1 MIRHRS
7 TVLIAACVTCL
18 GCTLGVSRNFGL
30 QSAIASAG
38 VNSSALRVAQAPPAV
53 TEQPVLRVGSK
64 GPAVVSLQTKLKQ
77 LGFYDGSA
85 DGNYTDS
92 TKLAVSKFQK
102 SVGLE
107 ADGIAGSTTW
117 SRLQTAEAAKP
128 PSKAAV
134 TPAKPPKQQKNW
146 LRIGLLLALTI
157 AIAGGGIFF
166 LVKWFG
172 KSKKAVKPKFEP
184 DEDDLST
191 QHSPE
196 NGVASQT
203 ETLEYNPH
211 ANGHNPSILTASLPS
226 HSETHSKL
234 EMPADGLPIE
244 KTTRLSKINIVDE
257 LIKDLQA
264 PDPQKRRKAIWELA
278 QQGDSRAVQPLVDLM
293 IDSDSKQRSLILE
306 ALSQIGAKTFKPL
319 NRALAVSLQ
328 DDNAEVRKNA
338 IRDLTRIYELVAQVT
353 QMLCHA
359 ADDPDP
365 EVQETA
371 RWAMS
376 QLSRIRTPMALEN
389 LPPSQSSRNLLENHD
404 QEPPR

>member
-1 MIRHRS
+1 
-7 TVLIAACVTCL
+7 
-18 GCTLGVSRNFGL
+18 
-30 QSAIASAG
+30 
-38 VNSSALRVAQAPPAV
+38 
-53 TEQPVLRVGSK
+53 
-64 GPAVVSLQTKLKQ
+64 
-77 LGFYDGSA
+77 
-85 DGNYTDS
+85 
-92 TKLAVSKFQK
+92 
-102 SVGLE
+102 
-107 ADGIAGSTTW
+107 
-117 SRLQTAEAAKP
+117 
-128 PSKAAV
+128 
-134 TPAKPPKQQKNW
+134 
-146 LRIGLLLALTI
+146 
-157 AIAGGGIFF
+157 
-166 LVKWFG
+166 
-172 KSKKAVKPKFEP
+172 
-184 DEDDLST
+184 
-191 QHSPE
+191 
-196 NGVASQT
+196 
-203 ETLEYNPH
+203 
-211 ANGHNPSILTASLPS
+211 
-226 HSETHSKL
+226 
-234 EMPADGLPIE
+234 MPADGLPIE